1 MVICTKAGLSGYFTN
16 HSCKRT
22 CATQL
27 FTTGIYDQV
36 IVARTG
42 HRSQA
47 GVRKYKRTS
56 AEISVTV
63 SRILDPPW
71 STFSSSIEDSAES
84 SVAPQKKL
92 RTGGIKEDIRTKGVK
107 ISTVVKFFKD
117 AMLTFMLKHGKEPI
131 KINSIK

>member
-1 MVICTKAGLSGYFTN
+1 M
-16 HSCKRT
+16 
-22 CATQL
+22 
-27 FTTGIYDQV
+27 
-36 IVARTG
+36 ARTG

-71 STFSSSIEDSAES
+71 SSSSIEDSAES

-92 RTGGIKEDIRTKGVK
+92 RTGGIKEDIRTKCLK
-107 ISTVVKFFKD
+107 IPTVVKFFKD